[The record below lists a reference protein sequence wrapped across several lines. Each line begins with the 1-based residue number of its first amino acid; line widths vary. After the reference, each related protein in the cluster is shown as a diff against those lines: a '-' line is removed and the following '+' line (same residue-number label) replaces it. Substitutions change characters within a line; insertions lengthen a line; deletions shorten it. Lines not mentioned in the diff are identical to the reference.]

1 MFYTIYSRMSN
12 IEIYKK
18 IFSLKTIAVVGF
30 SPKKERASN
39 YVSSYMQMNGYNI
52 IPVNPNHS
60 SIDGKKCYKNLTQ
73 IKQKIDIVN
82 IFRNSN
88 FVYPVVEEA
97 ISINVAAIWMQD
109 GVHSIEAFNL
119 ANDKN
124 IMIIM
129 DDCLMRRHIELYK

>member
-1 MFYTIYSRMSN
+1 MSN

-39 YVSSYMQMNGYNI
+39 YVSSYMQVNGYNI

-97 ISINVAAIWMQD
+97 ISINAAAIWMQD

>member
-1 MFYTIYSRMSN
+1 MSN

-39 YVSSYMQMNGYNI
+39 YVSSYMQMNGFNI
-52 IPVNPNHS
+52 IPVNPNYS
-60 SIDGKKCYKNLTQ
+60 SIDGKKCYKSLTQ
-73 IKQKIDIVN
+73 IKEKIDVVN

-88 FVYPVVEEA
+88 FAYPVVKEA
-97 ISINVAAIWMQD
+97 ILINVAAIWMQD

-129 DDCLMRRHIELYK
+129 DDCIMRRHIELYK

>member
-39 YVSSYMQMNGYNI
+39 YVSSYMQVNGYNI

>member
-1 MFYTIYSRMSN
+1 MSN

-18 IFSLKTIAVVGF
+18 IFSFKTIAVVGF

-39 YVSSYMQMNGYNI
+39 YVSSYMQVNGYNI

>member
-1 MFYTIYSRMSN
+1 MSN

-39 YVSSYMQMNGYNI
+39 YVSSYMQVNGYNI